1 MIFKDDSA
9 EQKGMLMKSI
19 ILAAGQGSRM
29 KSDTPKPLLEIG
41 GKPMLRHVID
51 ALKTTFKLEADEIN
65 VVYSQA
71 AIAVKDANYDDVVY
85 SEQKKPNGTGD
96 AVLSAVV
103 ANPVLTDDVLILY
116 GDVPLITPETLNG
129 LAAAKGDAELALL
142 TVRLEDPTGYGRIM
156 RNDKGAIV
164 GIVEQKDANEEQQN
178 IKEVNTGIMLVSG
191 DKLTGWVSSITD
203 DNAQNEYYLT
213 DIVEMA
219 YREGKVT
226 SFTTDDGD
234 EVAGANNRV
243 QMAEMEAVYQERQ
256 ITDAMINGLAVLDP
270 SRVDI
275 RGQLEFGRNCQVD
288 VNVIFK
294 GSVTLG
300 RNVIVGPGSILE
312 DCLIPDDTIINPYTL
327 IKGNSVGQIK
337 VSGSYLKNK

>member
-1 MIFKDDSA
+1 
-9 EQKGMLMKSI
+9 MLMKSI

-85 SEQKKPNGTGD
+85 SEQKSPKGTGD

-103 ANPVLTDDVLILY
+103 ANPVQSDDVLILY

-129 LAAAKGDAELALL
+129 LAAAKGDADLALL
-142 TVRLEDPTGYGRIM
+142 TVRLEDPTGYGRIL
-156 RNDKGAIV
+156 RNDKGDIV
-164 GIVEQKDANEEQQN
+164 GIVEQKDANEEQKN
-178 IKEVNTGIMLVSG
+178 INEVNTGIMLVSG

-219 YREGKVT
+219 YREGKVA
-226 SFTTDDGD
+226 SFTTDDEN
-234 EVAGANNRV
+234 EVAGANDRV
-243 QMAEMEAVYQERQ
+243 QMAELEVVYQERQ

-275 RGQLEFGRNCQVD
+275 RGELEFGRNCQVD

-300 RNVIVGPGSILE
+300 RNVIVGPGAILE
-312 DCLIPDDTIINPYTL
+312 DCSIPDDTIINPYTL
-327 IKGNSVGQIK
+327 IKGNSVGQTT
-337 VSGSYLKNK
+337 VSGSYTKKNK

>member
-1 MIFKDDSA
+1 
-9 EQKGMLMKSI
+9 MLMKSI

-51 ALKTTFKLEADEIN
+51 VLKTTFKLEADDIN

-71 AIAVKDANYDDVVY
+71 AIAVKDADYDDVIY
-85 SEQKKPNGTGD
+85 SEQKSPNGTGD

-103 ANPVLTDDVLILY
+103 ANPVLSDDVLILY

-129 LAAAKGDAELALL
+129 LAAVKGEADLALL

-156 RNDKGAIV
+156 RSDKGAIV
-164 GIVEQKDANEEQQN
+164 GIVEQKDANEEQQSIN
-178 IKEVNTGIMLVSG
+178 EVNTGIMLVSG
-191 DKLTGWVSSITD
+191 DKLTDWVSSITD
-203 DNAQNEYYLT
+203 ENAQNEYYLT

-219 YREGKVT
+219 YREGKVA
-226 SFTTDDGD
+226 SFTTDDEN
-234 EVAGANNRV
+234 EVAGANDRV
-243 QMAEMEAVYQERQ
+243 QMAELEVVYQERQ

-275 RGQLEFGRNCQVD
+275 RGELEFGRNCQVD

-300 RNVIVGPGSILE
+300 RNVKVGPGAILE
-312 DCLIPDDTIINPYTL
+312 DCSIPDDTIINPYTL
-327 IKGNSVGQIK
+327 IKGNNVGQTT
-337 VSGSYLKNK
+337 VSGSLAKTNK